1 MKPKNLVYLLILIIM
16 STSYSHN
23 GSSNPENWS
32 KEELAKWFK
41 NNEWKSGW
49 KIIADESVNQEEMA
63 KQFFQNPERWQKAF
77 AFLKTEDLSSLAT
90 GRYELEGS
98 DLFAIIDEYITKD
111 EEVARFEAHR
121 KYADIQYVV
130 SGKERIGI
138 TSLEKTTVTIPFD
151 EDKDIVFLD
160 ASAFEYR
167 AASPERFFVFFP
179 EDAHCPGV
187 KMMKNSR
194 VRKVVV
200 KVRIE

>member
-1 MKPKNLVYLLILIIM
+1 M
-16 STSYSHN
+16 STSYSHK

-49 KIIADESVNQEEMA
+49 DIIADESVNQEKMA

-90 GRYELEGS
+90 GRYELEGP

-111 EEVARFEAHR
+111 EEVARFEAHQ
-121 KYADIQYVV
+121 KYIDIQYVI
-130 SGKERIGI
+130 SGEERIGK
-138 TSLEKTTVTIPFD
+138 TPLENTVVTVPFD
-151 EDKDIVFLD
+151 KDKDIVFLD
-160 ASAFEYR
+160 ASDFEYKN
-167 AASPERFFVFFP
+167 ANPSRFFVFFP
-179 EDAHCPGV
+179 DDAHCPGV
-187 KMMKNSR
+187 KMMNNSR

-200 KVRIE
+200 KVRID

>member
-1 MKPKNLVYLLILIIM
+1 MSASCTHRSSSNLV
-16 STSYSHN
+16 SR
-23 GSSNPENWS
+23 SN
-32 KEELAKWFK
+32 EELAKWFK

-49 KIIADESVNQEEMA
+49 KIMADESVNQEEMT

-77 AFLKTEDLSSLAT
+77 AFLKTEDLSNLAT
-90 GRYELEGS
+90 GRYELDGS
-98 DLFAIIDEYITKD
+98 DLFVNIDGYITKD

-130 SGKERIGI
+130 SGEERIGI
-138 TSLEKTTVTIPFD
+138 TPLEKTTVTIPYN
-151 EDKDIVFLD
+151 EEKDIVFLETP
-160 ASAFEYR
+160 AFEYR

-187 KMMKNSR
+187 KIMKNSF

-200 KVRIE
+200 KVRL